1 MTDDPSGSGNPLTRG
16 RTPLSRRPTPKSPKA
31 TIRPE
36 PAPPPAP
43 PPRRSRA
50 AKHPIVIVLSFFLTL
65 ALLLVLVAGPAVYW
79 GYAEFSEPGPLAS
92 ERIVEI
98 GRGSSASDIAATL
111 EERGVISN
119 RWVFVGAAQYLRNAD
134 TFQAG
139 EYMFPARISMA
150 EAMRIIVEGKV
161 VQHEITIPEGLT
173 SKQIVDLLNDDD
185 VLVGAIERIPLEGTL
200 LPETY
205 HFTRGTTRQALLDR
219 MRQAHDRVVAQAW
232 ERRADNL
239 PIGSPRELVTLAS
252 IVEKETG
259 RGDERPLVAG
269 VFVNRLNR
277 RMKLQSDPTVLYGL
291 YGGSAWDRP
300 RTIFRSDLE
309 RANPYNT
316 YQIAALPPGPIANP
330 GRAAIDAVAN
340 PSATDALY
348 FVADG
353 TGGHAF
359 AATLDDHNR
368 NVARWREI
376 EAGRSDAP
384 TSN

>member
-1 MTDDPSGSGNPLTRG
+1 LTPRAPPATSRPVPPSQSA
-16 RTPLSRRPTPKSPKA
+16 PKSRKQ
-31 TIRPE
+31 TIQRAPE
-36 PAPPPAP
+36 PPPP

-65 ALLLVLVAGPAVYW
+65 GLLLVLVAGAGVYW
-79 GYAEFSEPGPLAS
+79 GYGAFTEPGPLEG
-92 ERIVEI
+92 ERIVEVS
-98 GRGSSASDIAATL
+98 RGSSASDIAATL

-119 RWVFVGAAQYLRNAD
+119 RWVFIGAAQYLRNAA

-139 EYMFPARISMA
+139 EFVFPARISMA

-161 VQHEITIPEGLT
+161 VQHDITIAEGLT
-173 SKQIVDLLNDDD
+173 SKQIVDLLNENDI
-185 VLVGAIERIPLEGTL
+185 LVGAIERIPLEGTL

-205 HFTRGTTRQALLDR
+205 RFTRGTTRQAMLDR
-219 MRQAHDRVVAQAW
+219 MRQEHDRVVAQAW
-232 ERRADNL
+232 ERRDAGLPLDN
-239 PIGSPRELVTLAS
+239 PRDLVTLAS

-259 RGDERPLVAG
+259 QADERARVAG
-269 VFVNRLNR
+269 VFVNRLKR
-277 RMKLQSDPTVLYGL
+277 RMKLQSDPTILYGL

-309 RANPYNT
+309 RPNPYNT

-330 GRAAIDAVAN
+330 GRAAIEAVAN
-340 PSATDALY
+340 PMETDDLF

-359 AATLDDHNR
+359 ATTLDEHNR

-376 EAGRSDAP
+376 EAERNNAP